1 MAGSERYD
9 CSRCPGYCC
18 SYRLIPVT
26 DRDLSRLAEHFSV
39 TTGEAS
45 KRFTRV
51 VDGELALRTRRDR
64 IYASICMFFD
74 QAQRCC
80 SIYEARPEICRKH
93 PGGRRCGYYDR
104 LLAEREARDDET
116 YVPEARGA

>member
-18 SYRLIPVT
+18 SYRLIPLANG
-26 DRDLSRLAEHFSV
+26 DLERLAARFDV
-39 TTGEAS
+39 PLDEAAR
-45 KRFTRV
+45 RFTRT
-51 VDGELALRTRRDR
+51 VDGEMALRTRRDR

-74 QAQRCC
+74 QQHRCC

-104 LLAEREARDDET
+104 LLAEREARGGDAF
-116 YVPEARGA
+116 VPEARG